1 MGLTIKVLP
10 SILVLLLSILRPSLI
25 GGQPAGVEEFA
36 AVLEKLAP
44 SSVVRGPFAP
54 PPSEVLS
61 GDGTE
66 VPEKSAKGLPSISET
81 PTDTNGERPGGRGAG
96 GGPRGFVERRAGKGE
111 ESGRESM
118 SWREG
123 SPMGSM
129 SWREGRPM
137 GRERRTPS
145 HCHLERGPVYVT
157 RNWFT
162 MIHIRPKSLP
172 FYIDVRMF
180 AQNNSTYS
188 YLTRFP
194 SETIKIGWRI
204 GHWTAVYLE
213 WRYVSGKGWAHHLTG
228 KMKMTDYGP
237 GYNLPH
243 HTISIEAEKADWY
256 IGDLN
261 QACLEEEKPQT
272 AEWNECM
279 KDKNVCVKIKN
290 ALFAE
295 RNECVKDK
303 NECVNDKSELF
314 AERNECV
321 KDKNEC
327 VNDKSELFAE
337 RNECVKDK
345 NKCVKDKNEC
355 VNDKSELFAERNEC
369 VKDKNECV
377 KDKNVCVK
385 IKNALFAERNKC
397 VKDKNECV
405 KDKSELFAE
414 RNECVKDKNECVN
427 DKNECVNDKNE
438 CVKDKNECVNDK
450 SELFAERNEC
460 VKDKNECVND
470 KNECVKDKSELFA
483 ERNEC
488 VKDKNVCVK
497 IKNALFAER
506 NECVKDKNELFA
518 ECQTCLDE
526 EKAQT
531 EPTLFPVPGKLYNI
545 NIFINNIFYELIRSD
560 K

>member
-1 MGLTIKVLP
+1 MGLTI

-25 GGQPAGVEEFA
+25 GGQPAGAEEFP

-81 PTDTNGERPGGRGAG
+81 PTDTNRERQGGRGAG

-137 GRERRTPS
+137 GSMSRERRTPS
-145 HCHLERGPVYVT
+145 HCHLERGPVNATNAY
-157 RNWFT
+157 T

-172 FYIDVRMF
+172 FCINVTMNV
-180 AQNNSTYS
+180 QNNSRSDSPIAS
-188 YLTRFP
+188 YLARF
-194 SETIKIGWRI
+194 STELIKIWWRI
-204 GHWTAVYLE
+204 GHWTAVHLE
-213 WRYVSGKGWAHHLTG
+213 WRSESGRGWAHLLMG
-228 KMKMTDYGP
+228 MKTKGYKP
-237 GYNLPH
+237 GYDLLPPI
-243 HTISIEAEKADWY
+243 ISIEPEKADWY

-261 QACLEEEKPQT
+261 QACLEEEKAQT
-272 AEWNECM
+272 AEWN
-279 KDKNVCVKIKN
+279 K
-290 ALFAE
+290 
-295 RNECVKDK
+295 
-303 NECVNDKSELF
+303 
-314 AERNECV
+314 
-321 KDKNEC
+321 
-327 VNDKSELFAE
+327 
-337 RNECVKDK
+337 
-345 NKCVKDKNEC
+345 
-355 VNDKSELFAERNEC
+355 
-369 VKDKNECV
+369 
-377 KDKNVCVK
+377 
-385 IKNALFAERNKC
+385 
-397 VKDKNECV
+397 
-405 KDKSELFAE
+405 
-414 RNECVKDKNECVN
+414 CVKDKNECVN

-450 SELFAERNEC
+450 NEC

-470 KNECVKDKSELFA
+470 KNECVKDK
-483 ERNEC
+483 NEC
-488 VKDKNVCVK
+488 VNDKNVCVK

-506 NECVKDKNELFA
+506 NKCVKDENVCVKDKNELFA
-518 ECQTCLDE
+518 EWNECVNDKNECVKDKNECVKDKNECVNDKNECVNDKNECVNDKNEYLAECQACLDE

-531 EPTLFPVPGKLYNI
+531 EPTLFSIHGKFYNI
-545 NIFINNIFYELIRSD
+545 NIFINSIFYELIHSD